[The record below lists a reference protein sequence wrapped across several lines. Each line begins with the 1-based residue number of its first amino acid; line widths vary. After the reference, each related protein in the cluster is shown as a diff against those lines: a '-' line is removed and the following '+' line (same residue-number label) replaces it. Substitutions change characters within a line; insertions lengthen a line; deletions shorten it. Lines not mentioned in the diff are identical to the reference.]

1 MRNPIQ
7 KTKITQIKTSRGIER
22 KMASEKGD
30 IWIRPTIY
38 MSLKTAYNR
47 NQKKKE
53 TRQMI
58 LECKEV
64 QI

>member
-7 KTKITQIKTSRGIER
+7 KTKITQLKTSRGIEC
-22 KMASEKGD
+22 KMALEKGD
-30 IWIRPTIY
+30 IWVRPTTY

-58 LECKEV
+58 LEYKEV
-64 QI
+64 

>member
-7 KTKITQIKTSRGIER
+7 KTKITQLKASRGIER
-22 KMASEKGD
+22 KMALEKGD
-30 IWIRPTIY
+30 VWIRPITY
-38 MSLKTAYNR
+38 MGLKTVYNR

-58 LECKEV
+58 LEYKEV
-64 QI
+64 

>member
-7 KTKITQIKTSRGIER
+7 KTKSTPLKTSRDIEH
-22 KMASEKGD
+22 KMALEKDD
-30 IWIRPTIY
+30 IWVRPTTY
-38 MSLKTAYNR
+38 MSLKSVYNR

-58 LECKEV
+58 MEYQEV
-64 QI
+64 